1 MKKISAFIWPFLQDV
16 LERSVNDLIVGL
28 NLDVSSDE
36 MEME

>member
-16 LERSVNDLIVGL
+16 FDLIVGL